1 MTKQFLQAL
10 GMGLLALF
18 LAPIGVY
25 VFIHFITLLFDLE
38 AGVMVRWVAAAV
50 GGVFGVMVAVDVVS
64 RYEE

>member
-10 GMGLLALF
+10 GMGFLGLF
-18 LAPIGVY
+18 LVPIGVY
-25 VFIHFITLLFDLE
+25 VFVIFLTSLFDLE